1 MPTKCYFIIFFS
13 GCQGDFLFYVI
24 FYSLY
29 ICVKNF
35 LRNFEKTVYFSQII
49 CYNINAEGKTLRSA
63 RTHERIPHEGCSH
76 IESGNSMKIT
86 IYGKQMSVR
95 DSLKEAV
102 EKKLSKFDK
111 FFGDETEAFV
121 TCKVRKGVKIIEITV
136 NYGGTTFR
144 CEEEN
149 ETFIT
154 ALDRACEGLERQ
166 IRKNKTRVEKM
177 VKKAAIDIGD
187 YDDDEYVEE
196 DDFEIRVKTFPFKP
210 MTPEEAIL
218 QMNLIGHA
226 FYAFTDSDTGET
238 CVVYKRKAGSYGLIV
253 PEK

>member
-1 MPTKCYFIIFFS
+1 MRRGNTPLRKNS
-13 GCQGDFLFYVI
+13 GKDAPRGVL
-24 FYSLY
+24 S
-29 ICVKNF
+29 K
-35 LRNFEKTVYFSQII
+35 
-49 CYNINAEGKTLRSA
+49 
-63 RTHERIPHEGCSH
+63 
-76 IESGNSMKIT
+76 ESGNSMKIT

-111 FFGDETEAFV
+111 FFGENTEAFV

-177 VKKAAIDIGD
+177 VKQSAAFIGD

-226 FYAFTDSDTGET
+226 FYAFTDADSGDV